1 MIRKCLFLAAVVLSA
16 AACTQ
21 KPTSMEQTPSTLE
34 IIQSRASVRQFTTE
48 KPSAE
53 QIDNI
58 LRSAFSAPT
67 AMNKQPWHFLVIDDA
82 ALLQQIGE
90 QFPNSRVGNNC
101 QVCIIPCGDMTLT
114 FEGAAREFWVQD
126 VSAATQNILL
136 AAHAQGLGA
145 VWTGLYPDLARVAQ
159 LRALLSLPE
168 HIMPLCIVPI
178 GYPAEHPAVKDKYNA
193 ARIHRNVW

>member
-1 MIRKCLFLAAVVLSA
+1 MATAIVLMMV
-16 AACTQ
+16 ACTQ
-21 KPTSMEQTPSTLE
+21 NHNTMQTPTTLE

-48 KPSAE
+48 KPTE
-53 QIDNI
+53 QQIENI

-67 AMNKQPWHFLVIDDA
+67 AMNRQPWHFLVIDEPS
-82 ALLQQIGE
+82 LLKSIGE

-101 QVCIIPCGDMTLT
+101 QVCIIPCGDLTLA

-145 VWTGLYPDLARVAQ
+145 VWTGLYPDIARVEQ
-159 LRALLSLPE
+159 CKALLNIPE

-178 GYPAEHPAVKDKYNA
+178 GYPAETPAVKDKYKA
-193 ARIHRNVW
+193 ERIHRNQW

>member
-1 MIRKCLFLAAVVLSA
+1 MD
-16 AACTQ
+16 
-21 KPTSMEQTPSTLE
+21 PTPSVLDV
-34 IIQSRASVRQFTTE
+34 IQSRASVRQFTTE

-53 QIDNI
+53 QLDNI
-58 LRSAFSAPT
+58 LHSAFSAPT

-82 ALLQQIGE
+82 SLLAQIGE

-101 QVCIIPCGDMTLT
+101 QVCIIPCGDLTLT
-114 FEGAAREFWVQD
+114 LDGSAQDFWVQD

-145 VWTGLYPDLARVAQ
+145 VWTGLHPDAFRVDK
-159 LRALLSLPE
+159 LRELLSLPE
-168 HIMPLCIVPI
+168 HIVPLCIVPI
-178 GYPAEHPAVKDKYNA
+178 GYPAEQPAVKDKYNA